1 MKKNLTKATLIL
13 LLTVLVASC
22 KKEQETADAL
32 KGTWEISEVRQSD
45 SSYLDLPE
53 LPYTIEFSPCED
65 AYTATCRAYL
75 NYPLND
81 TSEVYAKTDSLKY
94 DLRDNEL
101 TFTDAQNESKF
112 NFLLHRFTFSDP
124 TSSALILEQAG
135 FLADDEFP
143 ITIKLSKR

>member
-1 MKKNLTKATLIL
+1 MKKPLIQAVQIL
-13 LLTVLVASC
+13 IGIVFLASC
-22 KKEQETADAL
+22 KKEQETADVL
-32 KGTWEISEVRQSD
+32 KGVWEINEVRLD
-45 SSYLDLPE
+45 DTSYLNLPD
-53 LPYTIEFSPCED
+53 LPYTIEFAPCEN

-81 TSEVYAKTDSLKY
+81 TSDVYAKTDSLKY
-94 DLRDNEL
+94 DLRGNEL

-124 TSSALILEQAG
+124 ISSALELKQAG
-135 FLADDEFP
+135 FLAEDEFP

>member
-1 MKKNLTKATLIL
+1 MKRIACVFSLAL
-13 LLTVLVASC
+13 LALFASC

-32 KGTWEISEVRQSD
+32 KGVWEITEVQLTD
-45 SSYLDLPE
+45 TTFVDLPD
-53 LPYTIEFSPCED
+53 LPYIIEFAPCEN

-81 TSEVYAKTDSLKY
+81 TSDVYAKTDSIKY
-94 DLRDNEL
+94 DLRDKEL

-124 TSSALILEQAG
+124 ISSALELKQAG
-135 FLADDEFP
+135 FLAEDEFP
-143 ITIKLSKR
+143 ITIRLSKR